1 LPSTTSKLNDDSD
14 SWVVDD
20 FDFSAEIDMDQWN
33 KDRDELVQLSNKDL
47 FSNKVKLS
55 DKAIAAEK
63 KLFKLREEMLTEDP
77 TCATGFYYDKLDAL
91 KSSKLYDCLN
101 HMPKTAVHHIHLTAA
116 APISFLVEK
125 LCYYDF
131 VYFNQKDQMFK
142 VSKKGCDLPGYVKVN
157 ELRQYWESSTAFDKY
172 LSDSILLFE
181 GTETQEHH
189 EIWKYFQPK
198 FMMTLGKLTNF
209 YFIFRQSFTIMPN
222 SLK

>member
-1 LPSTTSKLNDDSD
+1 
-14 SWVVDD
+14 
-20 FDFSAEIDMDQWN
+20 MDQWN
-33 KDRDELVQLSNKDL
+33 KERDELVQLSNKDL

-63 KLFKLREEMLTEDP
+63 KLFKLREEMLTADP
-77 TCATGFYYDKLDAL
+77 TCATGFYYDKLEGL

-101 HMPKTAVHHIHLTAA
+101 HMPKTVVHHIHLTAA

-209 YFIFRQSFTIMPN
+209 YFYPDRA
-222 SLK
+222 L